1 MADASQPTRASNKRR
16 ASNKSGVSQ
25 RTADHPAPGVGRR
38 AEESVELADAEF
50 FRAIPADRLAQLRGS
65 LFEKRFERGRVLFF
79 EGESAEYLWTIKRG
93 QVRQYKSSSDGHITT
108 LDVLEPGQIFGAVS
122 GLDEPR
128 YPASAEGVT
137 SGLAWCMSR
146 SLFLSLLEER
156 SELAVEVLR
165 VVTGRLHDAQERVRS
180 LSHDSAT
187 NRLAQALLRAANQG
201 EARVTRRD
209 LAEVAGTTV
218 ETAIRILRGFERD
231 ELIKGG
237 VGRIRVLDEAGLSE
251 IANQSRA

>member
-1 MADASQPTRASNKRR
+1 MADASQPSGAPKMR
-16 ASNKSGVSQ
+16 GVSE
-25 RTADHPAPGVGRR
+25 RTVGDAGEGAGQR
-38 AEESVELADAEF
+38 AEHPIELSDAEF
-50 FRAIPADRLAQLRGS
+50 FRAIPADRLVQLQAS

-79 EGESAEYLWTIKRG
+79 EGESADYLWTIKLG

-108 LDVLEPGQIFGAVS
+108 LDVLGPGQIFGAVS
-122 GLDEPR
+122 GMDEPT

-137 SGLAWCMSR
+137 SGLAWCLPR
-146 SLFLSLLEER
+146 STFLSLLEER

-165 VVTGRLHDAQERVRS
+165 VVTGRLYDAQERVRS

-187 NRLAQALLRAANQG
+187 NRLAQALLRAATRG

-218 ETAIRILRGFERD
+218 ETAIRVLRSFERD
-231 ELIKGG
+231 ALIKGG
-237 VGRIRVLDEAGLSE
+237 VGLIQVLDEAGLSA